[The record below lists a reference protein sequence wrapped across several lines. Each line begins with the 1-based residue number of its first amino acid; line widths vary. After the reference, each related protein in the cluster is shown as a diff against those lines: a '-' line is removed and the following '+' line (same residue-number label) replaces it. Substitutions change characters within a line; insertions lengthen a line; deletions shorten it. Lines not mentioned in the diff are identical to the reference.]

1 MNATGTRRRHV
12 AMVFPRF
19 LAELVREGRGD
30 GPEILRD
37 AARRLLD
44 LSPAVWCRFPDTLVV
59 EIGAVL
65 PLHASEEAL
74 VARLRSRLE
83 HPPRTLRIGVADYGA
98 TARTVALLA
107 RDGAVVVVPPGTD
120 RAVLGGLSLD
130 DLDLTEESRHYLRL
144 LGLRTLGEVSVGS
157 RGAWERRLS
166 EGARIH
172 ALVLGEW
179 GPNEARAM
187 ERILADEQRVQEAI
201 FDPPVTRSE
210 IILFR
215 LQALLD
221 VSCAD
226 LLRRAE
232 QIGALGLR
240 LLGEG
245 GGILWEDEVR
255 PAAAT
260 RDTTLLTT
268 LAHLGIDALDLREP
282 VGSLQVELR
291 EVRPEELQM
300 DDLFWQSRQNEER
313 WRHLSERLAAA
324 GDGDAVLFQ
333 ANLSPD
339 HLPERSFCWG
349 HATLSRNSIRAA
361 SLSEGEAAW
370 LAMAERGLP
379 SSVPDDL
386 AVLAST
392 RPTLFLEP
400 PEALDV
406 DPRGGLRWRGR
417 RQGIAG
423 VRDLGQVETDWW
435 HADPISRRY
444 RALRLDD
451 GGELFAY
458 QDQDESWWLQGV
470 FE

>member
-1 MNATGTRRRHV
+1 MSATRPRHV
-12 AMVFPRF
+12 AMVFSCF
-19 LAELVREGRGD
+19 QAQED
-30 GPEILRD
+30 GPEALRD

-74 VARLRSRLE
+74 VARLRARLE
-83 HPPRTLRIGVADYGA
+83 HPPRTLRIGVADQGA

-107 RDGAVVVVPPGTD
+107 RDRAVVVVPPGGD
-120 RAVLGGLSLD
+120 RAVLGGLALD

-144 LGLRTLGEVSVGS
+144 LGLHTLGEVSVGS
-157 RGAWERRLS
+157 LGAWKRRLS

-172 ALVLGEW
+172 ALVMGEW
-179 GPNEARAM
+179 GPDEASAM
-187 ERILADEQRVQEAI
+187 ERILAEEQRVQEAV
-201 FDPPVTRSE
+201 FDPPVTRAD

-215 LQALLD
+215 LRALLD
-221 VSCAD
+221 ASCTD

-245 GGILWEDEVR
+245 GGLLWEGEVR

-268 LAHLGIDALDLREP
+268 LARLGIDALDLREP

-291 EVRPEELQM
+291 EVRPEALRM
-300 DDLFWQSRQNEER
+300 DDLFWQSRRSEEH
-313 WRHLSERLAAA
+313 WHHLSERLAAA
-324 GDGDAVLFQ
+324 GDGEAVLFQ

-339 HLPERSFCWG
+339 HLPERSFRWV
-349 HATLSRNSIRAA
+349 HAMNLPKNQSEPGACRPSQTLD
-361 SLSEGEAAW
+361 GEAAW

-379 SSVPDDL
+379 ASLPDDL
-386 AVLAST
+386 AVLVYS
-392 RPTLFLEP
+392 RPTLFLDP
-400 PEALDV
+400 PEALEV
-406 DPRGGLRWRGR
+406 DPRGGLRWRGQR
-417 RQGIAG
+417 RGIAE

-435 HADPISRRY
+435 RADPISRRY

-458 QDQDESWWLQGV
+458 QDESSAWWLQGV

>member
-1 MNATGTRRRHV
+1 MSATRPRHV
-12 AMVFPRF
+12 AMVFPCF
-19 LAELVREGRGD
+19 SAPED
-30 GPEILRD
+30 GPEALRG

-65 PLHASEEAL
+65 HLHASEEAL
-74 VARLRSRLE
+74 VARLSARLE
-83 HPPRTLRIGVADYGA
+83 HPPRTLRIGVADQGA

-107 RDGAVVVVPPGTD
+107 SDGAVVVVPPGGD
-120 RAVLGGLSLD
+120 RAVLGGLHLD
-130 DLDLTEESRHYLRL
+130 DLDLTEESRGYLRL
-144 LGLRTLGEVSVGS
+144 LGFHTLGEVTRGS

-172 ALVLGEW
+172 ALVRGEW
-179 GPNEARAM
+179 GPDETRAM
-187 ERILADEQRVQEAI
+187 ERILAEEQRVQEAI
-201 FDPPVTRSE
+201 FDPPVTRAD

-215 LQALLD
+215 LRALLD
-221 VSCAD
+221 ASCAD

-245 GGILWEDEVR
+245 GGFLWEGEVR

-260 RDTTLLTT
+260 RDTTLLIT
-268 LAHLGIDALDLREP
+268 LARPGIDALELTEP

-291 EVRPEELQM
+291 EVRPEALRI
-300 DDLFWQSRQNEER
+300 DDLFWQSRRGEER

-324 GDGDAVLFQ
+324 GDGAAVLFR
-333 ANLSPD
+333 ADLSPN
-339 HLPERSFCWG
+339 HLPERSFRWV
-349 HATLSRNSIRAA
+349 HATLPGNSIGAA
-361 SLSEGEAAW
+361 SLSSISDADGEAAW

-379 SSVPDDL
+379 SPLPDDL
-386 AVLAST
+386 AVLACC
-392 RPTLFLEP
+392 RPTLFLDP
-400 PEALDV
+400 PEALGV

-417 RQGIAG
+417 RHGIAG
-423 VRDLGQVETDWW
+423 IRDLGQVETDWW
-435 HADPISRRY
+435 RAAPISRRY

-458 QDQDESWWLQGV
+458 QDQNESWWLQGV